1 MANKVKS
8 FFSDFKTFIT
18 KGNILDMAVGVIV
31 GGAFKDIV
39 NALTNNVLMPLI
51 TAAVPG
57 GLEGFVTVLN
67 PSEAAVKAVAD
78 GTYVNAAGEAVT
90 NVVEYWGVMYNK
102 DVVNVMNWGSVI
114 NAAIDFLVI
123 AFIMFVIVRAAMRF
137 QQYSDHTKAV
147 ANALTLKEKKEL
159 RKQGKSW
166 KEIDEISEKKLQ
178 DAADA
183 KAKADA
189 EAKAEADKKAAEPVE
204 LLREIKDLL
213 EKQAK

>member
-1 MANKVKS
+1 MANKVKA

-67 PSEAAVKAVAD
+67 PTEAAVRAATD
-78 GTYVNAAGEAVT
+78 GTYVNAAGETVS
-90 NVVEYWGVMYNK
+90 NVVEYWGSFYNK

-137 QQYSDHTKAV
+137 QQYSDHTMAV
-147 ANALTLKEKKEL
+147 TNALSVKEKKQL
-159 RKQGKSW
+159 RKEGKSW
-166 KEIDEISEKKLQ
+166 KEIEKISEKRLQ
-178 DAADA
+178 EAAEA

-189 EAKAEADKKAAEPVE
+189 EVKAEADKKANEPVE